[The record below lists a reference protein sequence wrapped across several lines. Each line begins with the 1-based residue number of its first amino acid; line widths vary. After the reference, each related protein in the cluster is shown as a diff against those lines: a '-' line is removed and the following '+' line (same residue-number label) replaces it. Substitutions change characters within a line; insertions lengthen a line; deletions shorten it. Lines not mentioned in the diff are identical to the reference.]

1 MEKIKV
7 KTIGRNGNIFN
18 IVGKVS
24 KALEKNAQKKEALEM
39 RNRVFES
46 RSYEEALMA
55 ILDYVELDYVE
66 IV

>member
-7 KTIGRNGNIFN
+7 KIIGRNGNIFN

-24 KALEKNAQKKEALEM
+24 KELEKNSQKKEASEM
-39 RNRVFES
+39 RNKVFES
-46 RSYEEALMA
+46 RSYEEALMV
-55 ILDYVELDYVE
+55 ISNYVE